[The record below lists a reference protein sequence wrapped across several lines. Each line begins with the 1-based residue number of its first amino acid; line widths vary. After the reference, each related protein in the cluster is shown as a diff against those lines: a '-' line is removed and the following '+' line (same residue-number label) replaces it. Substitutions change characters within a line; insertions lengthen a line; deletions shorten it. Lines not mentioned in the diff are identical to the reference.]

1 MSILKAQLWAV
12 CRGGEEGGGGGAAA
26 AEEAALVRDYVPP
39 PPDLHRARRTS
50 ASSSPALDS
59 YPIQSPRASLDPQCA
74 PLIVTPRVTSPSYGS
89 PRDGGVGAGEGGRG
103 KGGGSSG
110 SRGSDA
116 GGGLSPSSFDA
127 SGALLPVAVQAPDSP
142 PISNPH
148 PSPHPTGSKR
158 GVGQRHSPHR
168 GSAGSSPTESAVLAS
183 RLEQGLRSL
192 TQSPLFLSRARP

>member
-1 MSILKAQLWAV
+1 
-12 CRGGEEGGGGGAAA
+12 
-26 AEEAALVRDYVPP
+26 VRDYVPQ
-39 PPDLHRARRTS
+39 PPDLHRASRTS
-50 ASSSPALDS
+50 APATPTRSLAAHTRSPRWLDSSTSSTVTSTSPALGS
-59 YPIQSPRASLDPQCA
+59 YPIHSPRASLGPQSA
-74 PLIVTPRVTSPSYGS
+74 PLIVTPRVTSHSYGS
-89 PRDGGVGAGEGGRG
+89 PRDGGVGGGEGGRG
-103 KGGGSSG
+103 KGGGSSS

-127 SGALLPVAVQAPDSP
+127 SGALRPVAAQAPDSP

-148 PSPHPTGSKR
+148 LSPHPTGSKR

-168 GSAGSSPTESAVLAS
+168 GSGGSSPTESAVLAS